1 MYWLLSG
8 NTYRMKDLQTILIEL
23 PYDVV
28 QLLHVRSRG
37 VSQ

>member
-1 MYWLLSG
+1 MSG
-8 NTYRMKDLQTILIEL
+8 NTYRMKDFQTILVEL
-23 PYDVV
+23 PYDVA